1 MVKRISR
8 SVTLSPLEVFVKSRG
23 LSQRFVSRLT
33 RETVALVLAGGR
45 GRRLNGLT
53 ENRSKPAMPFG
64 GKYRIIDFPLSNC
77 LNSGIRRVGVLTQY
91 KSHSLIKHLLQG
103 WHFLSGE
110 FNEFIDILPAQQQ
123 KGSHWYQGTADAVYQ
138 NLDILSNHAH
148 EYVLVLGG
156 DHVYKM
162 DYGELLGYHVNQR
175 ADVTLA
181 TVPIPVGESH
191 RFGVVRLDSESRI
204 VEFIEKPA
212 ELPPEWGGDTHC
224 LASMGVYVFN
234 RDCLVQYLTEDA
246 GRPESSHDFGHD
258 VFPRLL
264 AETRVMG
271 FRFVTA
277 DGQPAYWRDIGDL
290 DAYWRSNMELIEVIP
305 ECNLYDPDWPIWT
318 ATEQGPPAK
327 FVFDEAERRG
337 MALNSMIAGGCIIS
351 GSVIRDSV
359 LCRNVWVEDGC
370 NIGQSV
376 ILPGA
381 RIGRDCRIVRTV
393 LEEQVVLPAGSVV
406 GYDPEEDATRYERS
420 PGGITLVR

>member
-1 MVKRISR
+1 
-8 SVTLSPLEVFVKSRG
+8 VKSRG

-33 RETVALVLAGGR
+33 RETLALVLAGGR
-45 GRRLNGLT
+45 GSRLNGLT
-53 ENRSKPAMPFG
+53 DNRSKPAMPFG

-91 KSHSLIKHLLQG
+91 KAHSLIKHLLQG

-138 NLDILSNHAH
+138 NLEILSNHAH

-162 DYGELLGYHVNQR
+162 DYGELLGFHVNQK

-181 TVPIPVGESH
+181 TVPIPVHDSQ
-191 RFGVVRLDSESRI
+191 RFGVVRLDSESRV
-204 VEFIEKPA
+204 VEFIEKPPA
-212 ELPPEWGGDTHC
+212 PPLEWACETHC

-234 RDCLVQYLTEDA
+234 RDCLVRYLTEDA
-246 GRPESSHDFGHD
+246 ARPESSHDFGHD
-258 VFPRLL
+258 VIPRLL
-264 AETRVMG
+264 AETQVMG
-271 FRFVTA
+271 FRFITA
-277 DGQPAYWRDIGDL
+277 DGQSAYWRDIGDL

-327 FVFDEAERRG
+327 FVFDEPERRG

-359 LCRNVWVEDGC
+359 LCRNVRVEDGC
-370 NIGQSV
+370 SIEQSV

-381 RIGRDCRIVRTV
+381 RIGRACRLLRTV
-393 LEEQVVLPAGSVV
+393 VEEGVVVPDGWVV
-406 GYDPEEDATRYERS
+406 GHDPALDGARYERS
-420 PGGITLVR
+420 PNGVTLVR

>member
-1 MVKRISR
+1 M
-8 SVTLSPLEVFVKSRG
+8 KSRG

-33 RETVALVLAGGR
+33 RETLALVLAGGR
-45 GRRLNGLT
+45 GSRLKGLT
-53 ENRSKPAMPFG
+53 DNRSKPAMPFG

-77 LNSGIRRVGVLTQY
+77 LNSGIRRIGVLTQY

-123 KGSHWYQGTADAVYQ
+123 KGSHWYQGTADAVFQ

-162 DYGELLGYHVNQR
+162 DYGELLGFHVEQK

-181 TVPIPVGESH
+181 TVPVPVSEAD
-191 RFGVVRLDSESRI
+191 RFGVVRLNPESRI
-204 VEFIEKPA
+204 VDFIEKPSM
-212 ELPPEWGGDTHC
+212 LPPEWGDDTHC

-234 RDCLVQYLTEDA
+234 RDTLVRYLTEDA

-258 VFPRLL
+258 LIPRLL
-264 AETRVMG
+264 TETRVMG
-271 FRFVTA
+271 FRFVTE
-277 DGQPAYWRDIGDL
+277 DGQSAYWRDIGDL
-290 DAYWRSNMELIEVIP
+290 DAYWRSNMELIAVIP
-305 ECNLYDPDWPIWT
+305 ECNLYDRDWPIWT

-327 FVFDEAERRG
+327 FVFDEPDRRG

-351 GSVIRDSV
+351 GSVIRDSI
-359 LCRNVWVEDGC
+359 LCRNVRVEDGC
-370 NIGQSV
+370 IIEQCV

-381 RIGRDCRIVRTV
+381 RIGRGCRLHR
-393 LEEQVVLPAGSVV
+393 SVV
-406 GYDPEEDATRYERS
+406 EEDVVVPDGWVVGHDPEGDERRYERS